1 MEYLMISKTTTRK
14 IQILHKDI
22 LYDVVIDYDVS
33 EEEVSL
39 NVWEQLWKT
48 SHKQR
53 NQKSNNNIKM
63 EETEKTINY

>member
-53 NQKSNNNIKM
+53 GAK
-63 EETEKTINY
+63 